1 MESTW
6 RERTVWAVA
15 LLSVLVGSILVY
27 LGVGSAR
34 ADGIGWL
41 EYIRE
46 MFALVDHVS
55 VGPGAVSGLLLVGV
69 ATMVIAFLSGRW
81 WSLRRDDA
89 PNRGRRSRALAV
101 ARWGAAALIVIGLFT
116 VLIGMSA
123 PQPSFSY
130 QPTYLASPSV
140 IEDPTMLFD
149 TIYVASSTFVG
160 AGVLWAGLLAMS
172 VLVGRAAVS
181 GRPSTALS
189 GTRRGPARWW
199 SGTRRGPAIWWS
211 GVALTAIGLAV
222 LVISRVTLPPAPDY
236 AEIMPPVPSSSVYLI
251 EVADTS
257 GWVTASFIGT
267 ALAVVGM
274 LIMCVVIALSTP
286 ARQPE
291 TAATATAD

>member
-27 LGVGSAR
+27 LGVGTAR
-34 ADGIGWL
+34 GAGIGWL

-55 VGPGAVSGLLLVGV
+55 VGPGAVLGVLLVGFG
-69 ATMVIAFLSGRW
+69 TMTIAFLSCRW

-89 PNRGRRSRALAV
+89 PDRGRRSRALTV
-101 ARWGAAALIVIGLFT
+101 AWWGTAALIVIGLLT
-116 VLIGMSA
+116 VLIGVSA

-140 IEDPTMLFD
+140 IEDPRMLFD
-149 TIYVASSTFVG
+149 TIYVSSSTFVG

-172 VLVGRAAVS
+172 VLIGRAVVT
-181 GRPSTALS
+181 GRPSTAPLS
-189 GTRRGPARWW
+189 GIRRGPAIWW
-199 SGTRRGPAIWWS
+199 SGVRWSGIWWS

-236 AEIMPPVPSSSVYLI
+236 AEIMPPVASSSVYLI
-251 EVADTS
+251 EGADTS

-267 ALAVVGM
+267 AMTVVGM
-274 LIMCVVIALSTP
+274 LIMCVVITLSAP
-286 ARQPE
+286 ARQTE

>member
-1 MESTW
+1 MESTR

-27 LGVGSAR
+27 LGVGTAR
-34 ADGIGWL
+34 GAGIGWL

-55 VGPGAVSGLLLVGV
+55 VGPGAISGFVLVGFG
-69 ATMVIAFLSGRW
+69 TMTIAFLSCRW

-89 PNRGRRSRALAV
+89 PNRGRRSRALTV
-101 ARWGAAALIVIGLFT
+101 AWWGTAALIVIGLLT
-116 VLIGMSA
+116 VLIGVSA

-140 IEDPTMLFD
+140 IEDPRMLFD
-149 TIYVASSTFVG
+149 TIYVSSSTFVG

-172 VLVGRAAVS
+172 VLVGRAVVG
-181 GRPSTALS
+181 GRPSTTFPA
-189 GTRRGPARWW
+189 GIRRGAAIWW
-199 SGTRRGPAIWWS
+199 SGIWWS
-211 GVALTAIGLAV
+211 GVALTAIGLTV

-236 AEIMPPVPSSSVYLI
+236 AEIMPPVASSSVYLI
-251 EVADTS
+251 EGADTS

-274 LIMCVVIALSTP
+274 LIMCVVITLSAP
-286 ARQPE
+286 ARQTE
-291 TAATATAD
+291 TAATATA

>member
-34 ADGIGWL
+34 GAGIGWL

-46 MFALVDHVS
+46 MFTLVDHVS
-55 VGPGAVSGLLLVGV
+55 VGPGAVSGFLLVGF
-69 ATMVIAFLSGRW
+69 ATMTIAFLSSRW

-89 PNRGRRSRALAV
+89 PNRGRRSRALTV
-101 ARWGAAALIVIGLFT
+101 ARWGAAALVVIGLFT
-116 VLIGMSA
+116 VVIAMSA

-130 QPTYLASPSV
+130 EPTYLASPSV
-140 IEDPTMLFD
+140 IEDPRMLFD

-172 VLVGRAAVS
+172 VLVGRAAAT
-181 GRPSTALS
+181 GRPSTAFLS
-189 GTRRGPARWW
+189 GIRRGPAVSW
-199 SGTRRGPAIWWS
+199 SGVWWS
-211 GVALTAIGLAV
+211 GVALAAIGLAM
-222 LVISRVTLPPAPDY
+222 LVISRATLPPAPDY
-236 AEIMPPVPSSSVYLI
+236 AEIMPAVPSSSIYLI
-251 EVADTS
+251 EVPDTS
-257 GWVTASFIGT
+257 GWVTATFIGA

-274 LIMCVVIALSTP
+274 LIMCGVLTLSAP
-286 ARQPE
+286 ARQTE